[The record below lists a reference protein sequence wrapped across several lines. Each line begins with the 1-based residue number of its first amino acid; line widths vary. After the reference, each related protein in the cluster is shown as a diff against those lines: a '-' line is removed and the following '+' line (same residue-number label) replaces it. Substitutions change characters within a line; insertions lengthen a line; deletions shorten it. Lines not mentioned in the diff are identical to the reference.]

1 MVAEGTFH
9 DAVESHQADVLKELH
24 RFPIC
29 DQLFPLIL
37 VGKGEKRECKRQ
49 FCTHPPIKE
58 VLSMGCVLKEWRSE
72 EDLLV
77 AVKTPEKGT
86 SSQSNVCW
94 HQASPSLFFLYL
106 SRIYDCSA

>member
-1 MVAEGTFH
+1 
-9 DAVESHQADVLKELH
+9 
-24 RFPIC
+24 
-29 DQLFPLIL
+29 
-37 VGKGEKRECKRQ
+37 
-49 FCTHPPIKE
+49 
-58 VLSMGCVLKEWRSE
+58 MGRVLKEWRSE